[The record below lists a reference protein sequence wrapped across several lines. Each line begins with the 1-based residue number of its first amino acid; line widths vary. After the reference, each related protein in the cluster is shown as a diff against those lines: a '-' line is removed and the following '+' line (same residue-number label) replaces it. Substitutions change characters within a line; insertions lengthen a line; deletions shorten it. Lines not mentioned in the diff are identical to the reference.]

1 MDLRALRYF
10 VAVYECGSISAAA
23 RRCFIAQP
31 SISAAIAQLET
42 TLDSPLF
49 SRHAKGVHATEAGE
63 QLYPL
68 ANRLLGDAQAIVSL
82 FNQQR
87 ERLPFRLGLIRSLGA
102 ERVSRLLKDLSS
114 STEGLELTLVQPEE
128 PCDARIISSAY
139 LQSSEVFQP
148 LWRDRYLLA
157 LPSGHPLS
165 LKNELYLSDFD
176 GIDFIYRS
184 PCEAVNVLDSSLSRL
199 GIRLKIRARIQTV
212 EYALGLVGAG
222 VGAAL
227 VPEIPQLMQRD
238 DLTLREISDID
249 LARTIGLAW
258 DKQADPNNATRAIID
273 ICQQQWRERSP

>member
-31 SISAAIAQLET
+31 SISAAIAQLEA
-42 TLDSPLF
+42 TLNSPLF
-49 SRHAKGVHATEAGE
+49 SRHAKGVQPTEAGE
-63 QLYPL
+63 RLYPL

-102 ERVSRLLKDLSS
+102 ERVSQLLKDLSNCV
-114 STEGLELTLVQPEE
+114 EGLELTLVQPEE

-139 LQSSEVFQP
+139 LQSGEVFQP

-157 LPSGHPLS
+157 LPAGHPLS
-165 LKNELYLSDFD
+165 LKTELHLTDFE
-176 GIDFIYRS
+176 GIDFIHRS
-184 PCEAVNVLDSSLSRL
+184 PCEAVSVLDGTLSRL

-227 VPEIPQLMQRD
+227 VPEIPQLLQRD
-238 DLTLREISDID
+238 DLVLKEIGDID
-249 LARTIGLAW
+249 LGRTIGLAW
-258 DKQADPNNATRAIID
+258 DKQADPNDATRAIID
-273 ICQQQWRERSP
+273 ICQQRWRERSG